1 MAIRMAATL
10 ILLCTA
16 LLSVGGESL
25 VEEITAPVVGDAIDG
40 VADNIADGVV
50 DVATNITSAVTDG
63 FKEVKLVLIASDKN
77 ATFDLEKA
85 TSVLSDTAFNSAL
98 PTVVYMHGYSENRD
112 SESVQV
118 MSDAFLR
125 KGSHNFV
132 FVDWS
137 LYASP
142 PYVSAFLHLPGVS
155 AVVGD
160 TVNDLV
166 QAGLSRDGLWLI
178 GHSMGGQMA
187 AIVSRNLDFKPK
199 RISALD
205 PALPGYQIPNFP
217 NLTRDDAVLV
227 DVIHTDAGVYGYNKP
242 CGHVDFFPNSG
253 RRLQPGCPRL
263 PLLDD
268 KDFCSHHRSWEF
280 FAESVANEIAFPAV
294 KCSSWDDFE
303 DGSCPVNG
311 TNIAYLGYKLPTQ
324 VEEGDYYLRTNDAS
338 PFAQGLKGV
347 TVEVEE
353 TNGIAEFLGGIA
365 SKTQSFF
372 VRVFPIF

>member
-199 RISALD
+199 RIS
-205 PALPGYQIPNFP
+205 
-217 NLTRDDAVLV
+217 
-227 DVIHTDAGVYGYNKP
+227 
-242 CGHVDFFPNSG
+242 
-253 RRLQPGCPRL
+253 
-263 PLLDD
+263 
-268 KDFCSHHRSWEF
+268 
-280 FAESVANEIAFPAV
+280 ESVANEIAFPAV

>member
-1 MAIRMAATL
+1 MAASL
-10 ILLCTA
+10 VLLCTA

-25 VEEITAPVVGDAIDG
+25 VEEITAPVVGDANDG
-40 VADNIADGVV
+40 VADTIGEGVV

-77 ATFDLEKA
+77 ATFDLENA
-85 TSVLSDTAFNSAL
+85 TSVLNDTAFNSAL
-98 PTVVYMHGYSENRD
+98 PTVVYMHGFSENRD

-137 LYASP
+137 SYASP
-142 PYVSAFLHLPGVS
+142 PYVSAFLNLPGVS

-160 TVNDLV
+160 AVNDLV

-227 DVIHTDAGVYGYNKP
+227 DVIHTDAGVFGYDKA
-242 CGHVDFFPNSG
+242 CGHLDFWPNSG
-253 RRLQPGCPRL
+253 RPLQPGCN
-263 PLLDD
+263 LLSIDV
-268 KDFCSHHRSWEF
+268 FCSHHRSWWF
-280 FAESVANEIAFPAV
+280 FSESLANETAFPAV

-324 VEEGDYYLRTNDAS
+324 VEEGDYYLKTNEAS
-338 PFAQGLKGV
+338 PFAQGLEGV

-353 TNGIAEFLGGIA
+353 TNGISEFLGGIA

-372 VRVFPIF
+372 GRVFPIF